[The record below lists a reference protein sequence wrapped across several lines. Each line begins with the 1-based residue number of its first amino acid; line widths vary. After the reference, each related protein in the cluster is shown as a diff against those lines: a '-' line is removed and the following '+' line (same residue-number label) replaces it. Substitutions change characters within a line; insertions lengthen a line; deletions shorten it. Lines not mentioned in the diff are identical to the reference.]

1 MKDNFMDWILKI
13 QYPHRHR
20 WVRCQVSFFSTT
32 GKFLYLITAQSVE
45 RLTYTVS
52 CTVHSDLKITEKW
65 RYFICPANGWIFA
78 WLGWPRKMAVPSPI
92 GDWTVSSISTFVL
105 MTLTLK
111 NVLFTTYIRKQ
122 AHTSRFLSLSATAF
136 AIRSSSS
143 STSCCLWL
151 ASFFLIRCVCSWKA
165 LKKRETVFW
174 EQCSRCDN
182 IYRAE
187 YLNKTLNRNQSE
199 SSLKNV

>member
-1 MKDNFMDWILKI
+1 MGPLSGELFFNN
-13 QYPHRHR
+13 R
-20 WVRCQVSFFSTT
+20 QVSLLDNSSV
-32 GKFLYLITAQSVE
+32 GKAPDLHCQLHCTLRSKNNWEMKVFHLPCKRLDIRLARMTAKNGGP
-45 RLTYTVS
+45 VS
-52 CTVHSDLKITEKW
+52 N
-65 RYFICPANGWIFA
+65 R
-78 WLGWPRKMAVPSPI
+78 RQ
-92 GDWTVSSISTFVL
+92 TVSSISTFVL
-105 MTLTLK
+105 ITLTLK